1 MLSGGH
7 FVEAMARL
15 GYPDAAS
22 LEPSEFD
29 WMFNGSPENLH
40 FLRFVCQ
47 SLNQSNV
54 LTTEEVQTYR
64 ELQKSGVPVLDQAA
78 LDKVLKTIGPFKESS
93 SAEECAT
100 VEDLEA
106 EFQALMKEKALKQQR
121 LKRLQ
126 AVAASGADADLRLAA
141 ELERAASQLKE
152 ASASLEAENANTNA
166 ELQSLADKA
175 GELTSHLSVQPEAAA
190 HASAGRKREPLLSQL
205 SLNLYLRQE
214 ELNTKTLAAFARNH
228 FFADLVDTS
237 SSESFQGLD
246 LSSCQGKEKEEDKKK
261 SEAAQK
267 RTHVARLELVHITT
281 QHQLMQATAEEASVT
296 AGRDWLSEKL
306 ASVQRIAN
314 PASLRVRELASR
326 MELQAVEA
334 ETEVQLRGPVPPVL
348 RESARLLVVPVLK
361 ADLALQLALQS
372 DLASQLDEV
381 RDHLL
386 RQKASFDVLHLA
398 QQIELREWRACLNH
412 LANVNGRLVKER
424 DATSLRL
431 GALAHPELALNTR
444 PNPVVTSKDAT
455 FRRLLRLLLEHHSSR
470 GRVEPF
476 QTYEALKQAA
486 CGLAKDLRASHQALT
501 AASRDQDFTV
511 AQVQGHCE
519 ALREA
524 VSSEFQEL
532 RVSCQRVATAD
543 RELLCPHA
551 QELMEKLR
559 EAESCLERL
568 QEAVHEI
575 KGKINTKHLQL
586 ECNSLLRHEREL
598 YIRFHLD
605 VQLLQSALE
614 DLERRRLLMSRR
626 E

>member
-54 LTTEEVQTYR
+54 LTTEEVRAYG
-64 ELQKSGVPVLDQAA
+64 ELQKSGVPILDQAA

-93 SAEECAT
+93 SAEECVT
-100 VEDLEA
+100 VEDLEG

-126 AVAASGADADLRLAA
+126 AVAASGADVDLRLAS

-175 GELTSHLSVQPEAAA
+175 GELTSWHLSVGPEAA

-205 SLNLYLRQE
+205 SLNQYLRQE

-237 SSESFQGLD
+237 SSSEGFQGLD
-246 LSSCQGKEKEEDKKK
+246 LSSCQEKEEDKKK

-281 QHQLMQATAEEASVT
+281 QHQLMQATAEEASVK

-306 ASVQRIAN
+306 PSVQQRIAK
-314 PASLRVRELASR
+314 PASLRVREVASR

-334 ETEVQLRGPVPPVL
+334 EMEVQLHGPVPPVL
-348 RESARLLVVPVLK
+348 RESARLFVVPVLK

-372 DLASQLDEV
+372 HLASQLDEV

-398 QQIELREWRACLNH
+398 QQIDLREWRACLNH
-412 LANVNGRLVKER
+412 LANANSRLVEER

-444 PNPVVTSKDAT
+444 PNPIVTSKDAA

-486 CGLAKDLRASHQALT
+486 CGLANDLQASHQALT

-511 AQVQGHCE
+511 AQVQGHCQ

-532 RVSCQRVATAD
+532 RVSCPVATAD

-551 QELMEKLR
+551 QELMAKLR
-559 EAESCLERL
+559 EAKSCLERL

-614 DLERRRLLMSRR
+614 DLERRRLLRSRR